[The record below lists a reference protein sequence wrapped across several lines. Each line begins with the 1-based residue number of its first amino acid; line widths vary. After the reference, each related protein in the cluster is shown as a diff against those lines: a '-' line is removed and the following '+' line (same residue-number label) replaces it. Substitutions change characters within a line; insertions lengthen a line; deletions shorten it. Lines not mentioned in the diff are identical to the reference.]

1 MGIRKV
7 IIIGAGPAG
16 LATAGRLRKEG
27 IEFELL
33 EASPKV
39 AWAWH
44 NHYDRLHLHTVGKR
58 SHLPFLEFPENF
70 PNYVPREKLAEYY
83 EEYAKKF
90 ELNPKLNQEVKSIA
104 KVEDGW
110 QVNTQNESY
119 RSEHVVL
126 ATGINRIPIEP
137 IWPGIEGFKGNIL
150 HSREYKNPKPF
161 LNSRTLVVGMGNTG
175 AEVALD
181 LVDAGVETYLSV
193 RSAVTIVPRDVFG
206 TPSQIT
212 GQRLEKLPFGIG
224 NNLGML
230 VSKLFVGNL
239 KKYGLRTTNMPPV
252 QLLKET
258 GRTPVMDLGTVKAIK
273 QGRIKIVK
281 AIDSFDGKRIHFA
294 SGTALDFDNVILCT
308 GYKAQLADFI
318 SEIAPTLDK
327 HQLPSSAIGSEGLS
341 GIYFVGFDNYQL
353 GGILGAIYR
362 DSEVV
367 SSAIKKLI

>member
-1 MGIRKV
+1 MEVKKV

-16 LATAGRLRKEG
+16 LATAGRLKKAG

-33 EASPKV
+33 EASNRV

-44 NHYDRLHLHTVGKR
+44 NHYDRLHLHTVGKL
-58 SHLPFLEFPENF
+58 SHLPFMEFPKDF
-70 PNYVPREKLAEYY
+70 PTYVPREKLAKYY
-83 EEYAKKF
+83 EDYAIKF
-90 ELNPKLNQEVKSIA
+90 ELNPQLNQ
-104 KVEDGW
+104 KVQTIKRSKDGW
-110 QVNTQNESY
+110 HVLTQNNEY
-119 RSEHVVL
+119 VADHVVIG
-126 ATGINRIPIEP
+126 TGINRIPIEP
-137 IWPGIEGFKGNIL
+137 TWPGMDGFNGKII
-150 HSREYKNPKPF
+150 HSRDYKNPDAF
-161 LNSRTLVVGMGNTG
+161 FDSRTLVVGMGNTG

-193 RSAVTIVPRDVFG
+193 RSAVTIVPRDVMG

-224 NNLGML
+224 NTLGMI

-239 KKYGLRTTNMPPV
+239 KKYGLKTTNMPPV

-281 AIDSFDGKRIHFA
+281 AIDSFEGDTVKFA
-294 SGTALDFDNVILCT
+294 NGVSKKFNNVILCT

-318 SEIAPTLDK
+318 SDITPTLDK
-327 HQLPSSAIGSEGLS
+327 HQLPTNAVGKEGLD

-367 SSAIKKLI
+367 AKAIKTRV